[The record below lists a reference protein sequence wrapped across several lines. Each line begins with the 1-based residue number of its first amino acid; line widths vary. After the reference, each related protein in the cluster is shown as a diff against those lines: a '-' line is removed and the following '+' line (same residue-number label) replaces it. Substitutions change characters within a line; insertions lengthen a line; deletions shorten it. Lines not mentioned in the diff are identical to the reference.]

1 MFILTDKRTG
11 GVYATKNNK
20 KNGKVV
26 QVFEDEDDAARYMI
40 LLEAEDYTDE
50 LEIMEVDTELVAM
63 NCDSYGYSYAI
74 VEPTD
79 LIIPKLDT

>member
-11 GVYATKNNK
+11 GVYATMNNK

>member
-11 GVYATKNNK
+11 GVYATMNNNK
-20 KNGKVV
+20 TGKVV

-40 LLEAEDYTDE
+40 LLEAVDYTDE

-79 LIIPKLDT
+79 LLIPKLDT